1 MATTQLTA
9 SSMSTR
15 NFSSFEG
22 LRTSLIQFRSKNARI
37 GTPTQRLFPS
47 LVVKAATVVA
57 PKVVSFGCFVS
68 VLSHGLLIISENL
81 HGGNRFVT

>member
-9 SSMSTR
+9 SSISTR

-22 LRTSLIQFRSKNARI
+22 LRTSSIQFRSKNVRI
-37 GTPTQRLFPS
+37 GTSTQRLFPS

-57 PKVVSFGCFVS
+57 PKVLSFDYFAY
-68 VLSHGLLIISENL
+68 I
-81 HGGNRFVT
+81 